1 MSRDKSMPVML
12 IDTREQ
18 TPLFFGA
25 DVLAQRETLHEGD
38 YSFLGGVGRFVIE
51 RKNIADCF
59 ATIVSDRER
68 FERELQRLASYEFAA
83 ILVEATILD
92 VLAYDSPE
100 STDITEA
107 QRKSRPAT
115 VLHSLLSWH
124 VTYGVSTLFVSKDRD
139 VCARVV
145 LRLAQKFAAKMAS
158 KTAGAA

>member
-1 MSRDKSMPVML
+1 MALTLV

-18 TPLFFGA
+18 DPWDFGA
-25 DVLAQRETLHEGD
+25 TVPTVRAGLETGD
-38 YSFLGGVGRFVIE
+38 YSLLGSEQDFAIE
-51 RKNIADCF
+51 RKSISDAF
-59 ATIVSDRER
+59 GTIVRERDR
-68 FERELQRLASYEFAA
+68 FEREIQRMARMKFAA
-83 ILVEATILD
+83 ILVEATVADI
-92 VLAYDSPE
+92 LAYDSPE

-124 VTYGVSTLFVSKDRD
+124 VTYGVPTYFVGADRA

-145 LRLAQKFAAKMAS
+145 LRLAQKFAEKHAA